1 MSNSYETLRKMTLTD
16 VAAMIHKKEV
26 SPVDLVDACLEQI
39 DKYDGHL
46 RAFITVEAEQSRK
59 VAKAS
64 EDMLMAGYDMGPL
77 HGIPLSLK
85 DNIGVKGRRTTAGSA
100 ILKDNYPAEDA
111 TVVRHLKGDGA
122 IIIGKNNM
130 HEFAWGGTTDN
141 EHYGTC
147 RNPWDDTR
155 FPAGSSGGSGA
166 ALAAGMWYGALG
178 TDTGGSIRLPSALHG
193 TVGLRPTL
201 GRVSNHGVVPLAW
214 SQDTVGPM
222 TRTVADCALLFN
234 SIAGHD
240 YHDPSTVLRPVEDYT
255 KDLTAGVKNLRIG
268 IDSSYFFKDLQPGV
282 KSAVLQA
289 LKTFES
295 MGAHIVEVPI
305 EHIAYNTAPMLTVEA
320 SEPSTYH
327 QRWIREQPERYA
339 NDVRTM
345 LETGEFYLATHYI
358 NAQRF
363 RRLLRNEFMDGFK
376 QCDIYITPT
385 LAYTALPIGQTEF
398 EADGAMH
405 DYLGAQMQFTGLPSL
420 TGLPGMSVPC
430 GFDAQGLPVGMQ
442 IIGRPFDEAFMF
454 RVGAAFQ
461 QVTDYHKKTPVL

>member
-39 DKYDGHL
+39 DKYDGRL

-85 DNIGVKGRRTTAGSA
+85 DNISVKGRRTTAGSA

-166 ALAAGMWYGALG
+166 ALAAGMCYGALG

-214 SQDTVGPM
+214 SQDTVGHGW
-222 TRTVADCALLFN
+222 T
-234 SIAGHD
+234 
-240 YHDPSTVLRPVEDYT
+240 HDP
-255 KDLTAGVKNLRIG
+255 
-268 IDSSYFFKDLQPGV
+268 DSS
-282 KSAVLQA
+282 
-289 LKTFES
+289 
-295 MGAHIVEVPI
+295 
-305 EHIAYNTAPMLTVEA
+305 
-320 SEPSTYH
+320 
-327 QRWIREQPERYA
+327 
-339 NDVRTM
+339 
-345 LETGEFYLATHYI
+345 
-358 NAQRF
+358 
-363 RRLLRNEFMDGFK
+363 
-376 QCDIYITPT
+376 
-385 LAYTALPIGQTEF
+385 
-398 EADGAMH
+398 
-405 DYLGAQMQFTGLPSL
+405 
-420 TGLPGMSVPC
+420 
-430 GFDAQGLPVGMQ
+430 
-442 IIGRPFDEAFMF
+442 
-454 RVGAAFQ
+454 
-461 QVTDYHKKTPVL
+461 